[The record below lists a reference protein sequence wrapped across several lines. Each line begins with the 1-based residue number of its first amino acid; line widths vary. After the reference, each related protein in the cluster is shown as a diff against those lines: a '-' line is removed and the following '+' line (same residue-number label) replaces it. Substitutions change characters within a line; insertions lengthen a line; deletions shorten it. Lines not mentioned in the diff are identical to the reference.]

1 VGFGEVYRNW
11 ENALGGCGFVTVSRY
26 VVVCVVE
33 LPVPMIV
40 IGYVPAGDDVP
51 IGGTL
56 HTSPNPAGS
65 TDVIAEPPRREWQHP
80 RGAIA
85 APGAEPRSST

>member
-1 VGFGEVYRNW
+1 VHRNW
-11 ENALGGCGFVTVSRY
+11 ENALGGCGFVTLSRY

-51 IGGTL
+51 IGRTL
-56 HTSPNPAGS
+56 HTSPNPTGS
-65 TDVIAEPPRREWQHP
+65 TDVIAELPRRASGSTQEARSRP
-80 RGAIA
+80 
-85 APGAEPRSST
+85 PGAEPRSST